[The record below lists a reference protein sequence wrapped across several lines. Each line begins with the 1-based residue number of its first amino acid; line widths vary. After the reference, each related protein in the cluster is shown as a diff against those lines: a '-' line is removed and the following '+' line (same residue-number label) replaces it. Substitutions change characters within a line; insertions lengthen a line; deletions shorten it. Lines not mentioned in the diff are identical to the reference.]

1 MERIAILCSGGDAQ
15 GMNTCIKTI
24 VKICESHGVLPIA
37 VNRGFQG
44 LIENDFS
51 FLNHEMVANI
61 ENLGGC
67 FLKVS
72 RCNDFRTSD
81 GVRRGVNNLIKNKID
96 GLIVIGG
103 NGSFRGVEQL
113 CKHGIKCIAI
123 PATIDNDL
131 FYTDNA
137 LGFDTAVN
145 NSVSAIEN
153 IRQTMLA
160 NNRALVVEVMGR
172 DCGSIAL
179 STALAVSAHSVAT
192 KELRR
197 TSKDIIADLRQ
208 VMDFGIVSPIV
219 VMSEKQE
226 YTAQDVADE
235 IEKQLGVES
244 RACVLGYIQRGGAP
258 SVTDRILAIKWGIT
272 SVEMLLDDR
281 YGLALGIKDGRQ
293 IAIPITDANNTNQT
307 FDVESYKA
315 LRKLY
320 NLK

>member
-61 ENLGGC
+61 DNLGGC
-67 FLKVS
+67 FIKVS
-72 RCNDFRTSD
+72 RCDDFRTSE
-81 GVRRGVNNLIKNKID
+81 GIRRGVNNLIKNKID
-96 GLIVIGG
+96 GLIVVGG
-103 NGSFRGVEQL
+103 NGSFKGVEQL

-131 FYTDNA
+131 FYTDNS

-145 NSVSAIEN
+145 NNVSAIEN

-179 STALAVSAHSVAT
+179 STAFAVSAHSVAT

-197 TSKDIIADLRQ
+197 TQKDIIKDVRQ
-208 VMDFGIVSPIV
+208 VTEFGIVSPV
-219 VMSEKQE
+219 VVVSERQNFSV
-226 YTAQDVADE
+226 QDVADE
-235 IEKQLGVES
+235 IEKQLGIET
-244 RACVLGYIQRGGAP
+244 RACVLGYIQRGGMP
-258 SVTDRILAIKWGIT
+258 SMTDRTLAIKWGIS
-272 SVEMLLDDR
+272 SVEMLLSGR
-281 YGLALGIKDGRQ
+281 YGLALGIKNGNQ
-293 IAIPITDANNTNQT
+293 IAIDIADANNTKQV
-307 FDVESYKA
+307 FDIEMYNA

>member
-67 FLKVS
+67 FIKVS
-72 RCNDFRTSD
+72 RCNDFRTAE
-81 GVRRGVNNLIKNKID
+81 GIRRGVNNLIKNKID

-103 NGSFRGVEQL
+103 NGSFKGVEVL
-113 CKHGIKCIAI
+113 SKHGIKCVAI

-131 FYTDNA
+131 FYTDNS

-172 DCGSIAL
+172 DCGSVAL
-179 STALAVSAHSVAT
+179 STALAVSAHSVST
-192 KELRR
+192 KELKR
-197 TSKDIIADLRQ
+197 TPKDIIKDLRH
-208 VMDFGIVSPIV
+208 VTEFGIVSPVVIV
-219 VMSEKQE
+219 SEKQE
-226 YTAQDVADE
+226 YNAQDIADE
-235 IEKQLGVES
+235 IEKELGIET
-244 RACVLGYIQRGGAP
+244 RACVLGYIQRGGMP
-258 SVTDRILAIKWGIT
+258 SVTDRILAIKWGIK
-272 SVEMLLDDR
+272 SVEMLIEGK
-281 YGLALGIKDGRQ
+281 YGFALGIKDGHQ
-293 IAIPITDANNTNQT
+293 ITIPIEEANRVKQV
-307 FDVESYKA
+307 FDNESYMA

>member
-24 VKICESHGVLPIA
+24 VKICESHRILPIA

-51 FLNHEMVANI
+51 FLNHEMVSNI

-67 FLKVS
+67 YIKVS
-72 RCNDFRTSD
+72 RCDAFRTAE

-96 GLIVIGG
+96 GLIIIGG
-103 NGSFRGVEQL
+103 NGSFKGVEQL

-145 NSVSAIEN
+145 NCVSAIEN

-172 DCGSIAL
+172 DCGNIAL
-179 STALAVSAHSVAT
+179 STALAVSAHSVST
-192 KELRR
+192 KELKR
-197 TSKDIIADLRQ
+197 TPKDIIMDLRQ
-208 VMDFGIVSPIV
+208 VTELGIVSPV
-219 VMSEKQE
+219 VVVSERQE
-226 YTAQDVADE
+226 YSVQDIADA
-235 IEKQLGVES
+235 IEKQLGIES

-258 SVTDRILAIKWGIT
+258 SVTDRILAIKWGIL
-272 SVEMLLDDR
+272 SVEMLINDK
-281 YGLALGIKDGRQ
+281 YGFALGVKDGNQ
-293 IAIPITDANNTNQT
+293 IAISIADANNTRQT
-307 FDVESYKA
+307 FDIESYQA